1 MKLQK
6 LIKLVVH
13 TDQEAFDRA
22 VNYFATAP
30 KRAVAPDTS
39 FCVYETKDRKQ
50 HCVVGA
56 LLKLDTPEKH
66 RWAQTAQGG
75 ISDLVVTPGEDLS
88 FLEEPGVFAIDIN
101 GIDPD
106 LLLALQETHD
116 NRYNWEQ
123 DVGFVG
129 WSELA
134 DVAAT
139 FGFDTKELDA
149 KRR

>member
-13 TDQEAFDRA
+13 NDQEAFDKA

-30 KRAVAPDTS
+30 KRAVAPDAS
-39 FCVYETKDRKQ
+39 FCVYETEDKKQ

-66 RWAQTAQGG
+66 KWAQEARGG
-75 ISDLVVTPGEDLS
+75 VSDLAYCEGEDLGD
-88 FLEEPGVFAIDIN
+88 LEPGQFVIDTN
-101 GIDPD
+101 GVGEE
-106 LLLALQETHD
+106 LLVSLQEAHD

-123 DVGFVG
+123 GVGFVG
-129 WSELA
+129 WSDLA
-134 DVAAT
+134 EVAVT
-139 FGFDTKELDA
+139 FGLNTKELDA

>member
-13 TDQEAFDRA
+13 TDQEAFDKA
-22 VNYFATAP
+22 VNYFASAP
-30 KRAVAPDTS
+30 RRAVAPDAS
-39 FCVYETKDRKQ
+39 FCVYETEDRKQ

-66 RWAQTAQGG
+66 RWAQNASGG
-75 ISDLVVTPGEDLS
+75 VSDLAYCEGEDLGH
-88 FLEEPGVFAIDIN
+88 LEPGQFVIDTN
-101 GIDPD
+101 GVDEE
-106 LLLALQETHD
+106 LLVALQEAHD
-116 NRYNWEQ
+116 NRFNWEL

-134 DVAAT
+134 EVAEA
-139 FGFDTKELDA
+139 FGLDTKELDA